1 MLDRFLAAFADF
13 VTTNRRAVLI
23 VVALLAVV
31 CGAALPRLQTESS
44 PENLIISFGG
54 YAEQVERF
62 RESFGDTDN
71 VMVLLVEAEDAT
83 TREALAY
90 QHRLARHMAGEAE
103 VLRVDGLTVSPIPRG
118 PDPGAGADDVGTLDD
133 LDALDAELAAPP
145 DEEVERALETLVE
158 SARERFP
165 LGLQSLAERATEADR
180 APIVEGDEVT
190 DAHAAAIRRAIEE
203 SPLVVGRLVSADRTL
218 AAVVVSLRAEIG
230 TGSERVAFVQRI
242 DGWLDENAPPDG
254 IALHR
259 AGLPHL
265 RTAIVAHMMRDQ
277 LVLVPLT
284 ALVCIVLLYLSFRW
298 IPGTVLP
305 LVVVGLSVLGTV
317 GGMAIVGE
325 PMTILTN
332 VVPTLLM
339 IIALAD
345 SVHIISRWE
354 EELRGPS
361 KPDPTAAAARALR
374 TMAVACFLT
383 SITTAV
389 GLGSL
394 LVSHTQ
400 MLRHFGGVAGIG
412 TMLAYVVTILVIPA
426 SLPFFKPPASLGDV
440 SERPAAEAGRIERI
454 TVAGTQVLLAHPWKV
469 LAGCVLLFVPTVW
482 MTSYI
487 QVDTSLRDTFEQS
500 DPVVVAMHRMDER
513 MDGIRPLEVM
523 IQAEDEGR
531 LADPDVAAAVVAFE
545 EWADAQ
551 EGILRSTS
559 YTDYLHET
567 WARLAGLGRN
577 EDGSRDGTDPRAFPL
592 ETRERID
599 ALRVLLSRVTPDP
612 SALYLTRDGRRAHI
626 ELRVGDIGARRS
638 SALIEA
644 VQAEAERRFVPLGL
658 EVSIT
663 GEAYIGSRG
672 IEAVVSD
679 LLSSLLL
686 SSILIFLMLVV
697 LFRSF
702 RYAVLSVPPNVFP
715 LACATAWMVIRGI
728 PLNAGTA
735 VVFSLA
741 VGVGVD
747 GTIHTIAR
755 LLEEQSLGLDRDAA
769 ILRMARGTGR
779 AIVISAASL
788 MLGFGVLTFSSFIP
802 VRAFGE
808 LVAVA
813 MGASLFATLVL
824 QPVLVR
830 LFGGTVRPRG
840 GPPRT
845 APTHDAAPGA

>member
-1 MLDRFLAAFADF
+1 MLERFLAALADL
-13 VTTNRRAVLI
+13 VTRHRRAVL
-23 VVALLAVV
+23 VAVALVTAV
-31 CGAALPRLQTESS
+31 CAAALPRLQTESS
-44 PENLIISFGG
+44 PENLLISFEG
-54 YAEQVERF
+54 YSEQVDRF

-71 VMVLLVEAEDAT
+71 VMVLLVEADDAT
-83 TREALAY
+83 SLPALRY
-90 QHRLARHMAGEAE
+90 QNVLARRMAEEPE

-118 PDPGAGADDVGTLDD
+118 PSAAAGVEDVGTLDD
-133 LDALDAELAAPP
+133 LDALEDELDEGPAAPA
-145 DEEVERALETLVE
+145 DVEVEAALQALVE
-158 SARERFP
+158 SARDRFP
-165 LGLQSLAERATEADR
+165 LGLGSVAERATEADR
-180 APIVEGDEVT
+180 TPIVHGDEVT
-190 DAHAAAIRRAIEE
+190 EADAATIRGAVEE
-203 SPLVVGRLVSADRTL
+203 SPLVVGRLISADRTL
-218 AAVVVSLRAEIG
+218 GAVVVSLRAELG

-242 DGWLDENAPPDG
+242 DQWLDANPPPDG
-254 IALHR
+254 MSLHR

-284 ALVCIVLLYLSFRW
+284 VLVCVVLLYLSFRW
-298 IPGTVLP
+298 IPGTALP
-305 LVVVGLSVLGTV
+305 LLVVGVSVAVTL
-317 GGMAIVGE
+317 GGMALVGE

-332 VVPTLLM
+332 IVPTLLI
-339 IIALAD
+339 IIALSD

-361 KPDPTAAAARALR
+361 RPDPVDASARALR

-400 MLRHFGGVAGIG
+400 MLRRFGGVAGIG

-426 SLPFFKPPASLGDV
+426 ALPFFKPPKVLA
-440 SERPAAEAGRIERI
+440 EPAEHAGAEGGRIERA
-454 TVAGTQVLLAHPWKV
+454 TVAGTKWLLAHPWPV
-469 LAGCVLLFVPTVW
+469 LVGCVLLFAPMLWAT
-482 MTSYI
+482 TFI
-487 QVDTSLRDTFEQS
+487 QVDTSLHDTFEQT

-513 MDGIRPLEVM
+513 LDGIRPLEVM
-523 IQAEDEGR
+523 LSSDQEGR
-531 LADPDVAAAVVAFE
+531 LADPDVAAEIVAFQGWVE
-545 EWADAQ
+545 GR

-559 YTDYLHET
+559 YADYLHET
-567 WARLAGLGRN
+567 WARIAGLGRN
-577 EDGSRDGTDPRAFPL
+577 EDGSRDGTDPRTFPL
-592 ETRERID
+592 ETRARID

-612 SALYLTRDGRRAHI
+612 SALYLTRDGRRAHV

-638 SALIEA
+638 SALIEEIR
-644 VQAEAERRFVPLGL
+644 VEADRRFGALGL
-658 EVSIT
+658 DVSLT

-679 LLSSLLL
+679 LLSSLSL

-702 RYAVLSVPPNVFP
+702 RYAVLSIPPNVFP
-715 LACATAWMVIRGI
+715 LVCTTAWMVVRGI
-728 PLNAGTA
+728 PLHAGTA
-735 VVFSLA
+735 IVFSLA

-755 LLEEQSLGLDRDAA
+755 LLEEQSLGLGREAA

-788 MLGFGVLTFSSFIP
+788 MLGFGVLTFSSFLP
-802 VRAFGE
+802 VRSFGE

-824 QPVLVR
+824 QPVLVA
-830 LFGGTVRPRG
+830 LFGGTVKAKH
-840 GPPRT
+840 
-845 APTHDAAPGA
+845 APTHDAPPAA